1 MFLRLMLN
9 SMSIRYYLLFD
20 TKTYFLCI
28 ILDYKNL
35 KFKYLID
42 DIAINFL
49 SSINFTSIEDLR
61 RKCNPMV
68 DLSKF
73 HVNWVLFTIRSIK
86 LLFLYNFRLQKL
98 EF

>member
-1 MFLRLMLN
+1 MLN

-42 DIAINFL
+42 DITIDFW
-49 SSINFTSIEDLR
+49 SSRNFTSIEDLR

-73 HVNWVLFTIRSIK
+73 ISNKKILSEVVAKLFP
-86 LLFLYNFRLQKL
+86 
-98 EF
+98 